1 MNVSHEDLGILLG
14 IGQKVEAA
22 VIERKFATTFKDA
35 NARTTKRVVD
45 SCDLV
50 ECVGH
55 MIMYCYFDVL

>member
-14 IGQKVEAA
+14 IGQKVETA

-50 ECVGH
+50 KFVSH
-55 MIMYCYFDVL
+55 AVI

>member
-22 VIERKFATTFKDA
+22 VIKRELTTTFKDA
-35 NARTTKRVVD
+35 DARTTKRVVD

-50 ECVGH
+50 KCVSH
-55 MIMYCYFDVL
+55 EL